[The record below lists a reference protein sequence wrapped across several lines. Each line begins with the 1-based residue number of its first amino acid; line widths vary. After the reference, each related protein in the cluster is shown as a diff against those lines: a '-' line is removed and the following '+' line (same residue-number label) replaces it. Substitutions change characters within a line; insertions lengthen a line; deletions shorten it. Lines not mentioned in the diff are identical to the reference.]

1 MCAVVKTLFALP
13 IIGLVSIPLLFS
25 AWVTLSFALFTLFIR
40 LTVVYVELGYALLA
54 NIFALPTSSS
64 SLLTFAPSEPP
75 TPITGLS
82 RRNSSYGLIQS
93 RRTDD
98 SVSSLVI
105 SAAHGELASRNKE
118 LYARSMAEAHNLPS
132 TPFMGLPIS
141 GDERRDFEGVGGWR
155 SYFDSSRWHRPP
167 AGNDKPLS
175 SASSSSAA
183 SINGETDLDADERA
197 WLSLN
202 QRLELPSQVITL
214 GSNTTSKVN
223 SPTSPRLGSYF
234 HALGPATSSRW
245 HQPQQRPGPRHHQ
258 RSHTTSSL
266 PTTGWRVGAGA
277 GLSLA
282 LSTRPDQT
290 FTHPVSPSAS
300 RLAPFMTPQPYSH
313 TQARQP
319 MRTLPASSA
328 SHQNGLFFTS
338 TDDPDSGAL
347 GGSNGGNFGNGSS
360 GGGGGGG
367 GYFALQRP
375 GSYYIPPRSGVSSPS
390 RSGYTTPG
398 TGTSN
403 EERDTASQLARL
415 MPHYPTSVRHRRR
428 SVSGAA
434 LGERG

>member
-1 MCAVVKTLFALP
+1 MVKTLLALP

-25 AWVTLSFALFTLFIR
+25 AWVTISFALFTLFIR
-40 LTVVYVELGYALLA
+40 LAVVYVALGYALLA

-64 SLLTFAPSEPP
+64 PLLTFAPTEPS

-93 RRTDD
+93 RRKDD
-98 SVSSLVI
+98 SLSSWAI
-105 SAAHGELASRNKE
+105 STAHGDPANRNKRT
-118 LYARSMAEAHNLPS
+118 YARSMAEAHNLPS
-132 TPFMGLPIS
+132 TPFTGLPIS

-155 SYFDSSRWHRPP
+155 SYFDSSRWHRPHT
-167 AGNDKPLS
+167 GNEKEKPLS

-183 SINGETDLDADERA
+183 SITGEADMDADERA

-214 GSNTTSKVN
+214 GSNTTSRVT
-223 SPTSPRLGSYF
+223 SPTSPRLGNYF
-234 HALGPATSSRW
+234 HALGPATASRF
-245 HQPQQRPGPRHHQ
+245 HQSHLQQRPRHHQ

-266 PTTGWRVGAGA
+266 PTTNRRVGA

-290 FTHPVSPSAS
+290 FTHPVSPPAS
-300 RLAPFMTPQPYSH
+300 RLAPFMTPQPYLH
-313 TQARQP
+313 TQTRQP
-319 MRTLPASSA
+319 TRTLPASNV
-328 SHQNGLFFTS
+328 SHQNGLFLTS
-338 TDDPDSGAL
+338 GDDPDPGPLES
-347 GGSNGGNFGNGSS
+347 SNGGNFGNDSGGG

-375 GSYYIPPRSGVSSPS
+375 GSYYMPPQSGTGSRSG
-390 RSGYTTPG
+390 SGYTTPG

-403 EERDTASQLARL
+403 EERDTSSQLARL
-415 MPHYPTSVRHRRR
+415 MAHYPTSVRHRRR
-428 SVSGAA
+428 SVSEDAF
-434 LGERG
+434 GERG